1 MLHFP
6 SNQVVTGLVIFLL
19 NISNTWA
26 ASFTVSPVIA
36 QLTEQ
41 QAITS
46 FTIKN
51 QAATPTAI
59 ELQLFRWQQIDGE
72 ERLTPA
78 PELLVTPTIFKVP
91 GNASQIIRV
100 GMRQPISTEL
110 EQAYRL
116 ILKEIP
122 GLPKPGFQGLN
133 VLLRISIPIFVSKNI
148 GAPTLN
154 WRASTGDDDKL
165 ILDIDNTGSGHTKL
179 LHISLQADSQTTP
192 LNIKRQ
198 VYLLAGDHLRL
209 ATDLSVKPGMEL
221 QLVANTSKGQVKTRL
236 RVE

>member
-1 MLHFP
+1 MLHLP
-6 SNQVVTGLVIFLL
+6 SNQVVTGLVIFFLGF
-19 NISNTWA
+19 SNAWA
-26 ASFTVSPVIA
+26 ASFSVSPVIA
-36 QLTEQ
+36 HLTEEQ
-41 QAITS
+41 TITS

-51 QAATPTAI
+51 QAATQTAI

-100 GMRQPISTEL
+100 GMRQPITTEQ

-122 GLPKPGFQGLN
+122 SLPKPGFQGLN
-133 VLLRISIPIFVSKNI
+133 VLLRISIPIFVSKSMTS
-148 GAPTLN
+148 PMLD
-154 WRASTGDDDKL
+154 WRASVNSDGKL
-165 ILDIDNTGSGHTKL
+165 ILESNNTGSGHTKL
-179 LHISLQADSQTTP
+179 LHVSLQGDSQPTP
-192 LNIKRQ
+192 LNLYRQ
-198 VYLLAGDHLRL
+198 VYVLAGDHLRWT
-209 ATDLSVKPGMEL
+209 TDLTVKPGMEIL
-221 QLVANTSKGQVKTRL
+221 LVANTSKGRVTTRL